1 MEQPWIIWVNTSHE
15 SSWNCWYNQTK
26 KRQNKTNSIPHD
38 DVIKWK
44 HFPRYWPFVR
54 GIHQSPVNSPHKG
67 HWCGALMFSLICVW
81 INGWVNNRQAGDLRR
96 CRTNFD
102 VIVMKPCAHFK
113 RYRVSPALSSSGE
126 VLEDSGRDWKVNSGL
141 SCHGGLTL
149 ADSRLTGPWR
159 LPLLALVWHWN
170 HSILGQIDMGRIWN
184 LRFIV

>member
-1 MEQPWIIWVNTSHE
+1 MNPHGTADITKPKKDKTKPIAYHMMTSSNGNIFHVTGHLCGE
-15 SSWNCWYNQTK
+15 FTS
-26 KRQNKTNSIPHD
+26 P
-38 DVIKWK
+38 
-44 HFPRYWPFVR
+44 PR
-54 GIHQSPVNSPHKG
+54 GVNSPHKG

-141 SCHGGLTL
+141 SCHRGLTL